1 MSTTTRPVAA
11 GKPRFVVL
19 PDLAAVAV
27 EAADRFVE
35 SARAAISARGV
46 FRVALSGGTTPNAV
60 YPLLRSEPRV
70 SRVDWSRVEFF
81 WGDERAVPPDD
92 PESNFGTA
100 YRMFIS
106 QLPGLRPEAIHRMQ
120 GEATDLD
127 AAALTYETE
136 LRLAFGVRGDQP
148 PQFDLILLG
157 LGPDGHTA
165 SIFVGSSALRVKDRW
180 VAATWVPSRQVWR
193 LTITYPVIAAAR
205 EVLFL
210 ATGANKA
217 NALRHIRRGGS
228 PLPAAR
234 VQARRVVWLI
244 DAAAAGSIAPTGSS
258 AAPERG

>member
-1 MSTTTRPVAA
+1 MNAATRQAPV

-35 SARAAISARGV
+35 SARATIEARGV

-60 YPLLRSEPRV
+60 YPLLGSEPRV

-92 PESNFGTA
+92 PESNFGSA

-106 QLPGLRPEAIHRMQ
+106 RLPNVRPEAIHRMQ
-120 GEATDLD
+120 GEAADLD
-127 AAALTYETE
+127 AAALAYETE
-136 LRLAFGVRGDQP
+136 LRLAFGARADQP
-148 PQFDLILLG
+148 PEFDLIWLG

-180 VAATWVPSRQVWR
+180 VVATWVPSRQVWR
-193 LTITYPVIAAAR
+193 LTITYPVIEAAR
-205 EVLFL
+205 EVVFL
-210 ATGANKA
+210 ATGENKA
-217 NALRHIRRGGS
+217 NALRHIRTGRS

-244 DAAAAGSIAPTGSS
+244 DAAAAGQTSS
-258 AAPERG
+258 GPGEARTA

>member
-1 MSTTTRPVAA
+1 MSAVAREPA
-11 GKPRFVVL
+11 PGTAHFVVL
-19 PDLAAVAV
+19 PDLAAVAA

-35 SARAAISARGV
+35 SARAAIAARRV

-60 YPLLRSEPRV
+60 YPLLCAKPRV

-106 QLPGLRPEAIHRMQ
+106 HLPNVRPEAIHRMQ
-120 GEATDLD
+120 GEATDLQ
-127 AAALTYETE
+127 AAALAYETE
-136 LRLAFGVRGDQP
+136 IRRAFGVRGDQP
-148 PQFDLILLG
+148 PVFDLIWLG

-165 SIFVGSSALRVKDRW
+165 SIFVGSSALRETDRW
-180 VAATWVPSRQVWR
+180 VAATWVPARRMWR
-193 LTITYPVIAAAR
+193 LTITYPVINAAR
-205 EVLFL
+205 EVVFL

-217 NALRHIRRGGS
+217 NAVRHIRGGRS

-234 VQARRVVWLI
+234 VHGRHVVWLL
-244 DAAAAGSIAPTGSS
+244 DAAAAGEPSAPKPRP
-258 AAPERG
+258 A